1 MTWVPLDTLMA
12 LMTPGMGRGHH
23 RRLQGCRRSGR
34 SSGFLSRSGGR
45 NCGCLR
51 RRYLDRLSRRGLN
64 HRSGCPD
71 FRTANL
77 LNFDFKDF
85 VIDLDLK
92 PTHGVLLL
100 AYALLPLH

>member
-1 MTWVPLDTLMA
+1 
-12 LMTPGMGRGHH
+12 
-23 RRLQGCRRSGR
+23 
-34 SSGFLSRSGGR
+34 
-45 NCGCLR
+45 
-51 RRYLDRLSRRGLN
+51 LDRLSRRGLN